1 MYHSVTFGEMNSWDD
16 WHLIPSTRPV
26 FNPPNVKTQYV
37 DIPGGNGSLD
47 LTEALTGYPTYENRT
62 GSIEFYV
69 ANGYEDWD
77 ILYSKI
83 MNYLHGKEL
92 RAYLEDDRSFVYV
105 GRFEVN
111 QWKSDKWWST
121 ITIDYNVYPFKKEQ
135 TGFDDWLWDPF
146 DFEND
151 IIRNYSDIV
160 VNGDYSTSI
169 VIDGRYERVVPE
181 FTVSSDDGEGI
192 VVTFQNNNYR
202 FEDGTSA
209 NPNIVI
215 GESNETL
222 TFSGYG
228 SISITYIGG
237 SL

>member
-121 ITIDYNVYPFKKEQ
+121 ISIDYNVYPYKKEQ
-135 TGFDDWLWDPF
+135 SGFDDWLWDPF

-151 IIRNYSDIV
+151 IIRNYKNLIVESRLQITIEGREEPVVPEIEVNSTDGSGMEVYWTSTDHYHLNDGINVIPDIV
-160 VNGDYSTSI
+160 VSRDNKTLVFYGNGT
-169 VIDGRYERVVPE
+169 
-181 FTVSSDDGEGI
+181 
-192 VVTFQNNNYR
+192 
-202 FEDGTSA
+202 
-209 NPNIVI
+209 
-215 GESNETL
+215 
-222 TFSGYG
+222 
-228 SISITYIGG
+228 ISITYIGG